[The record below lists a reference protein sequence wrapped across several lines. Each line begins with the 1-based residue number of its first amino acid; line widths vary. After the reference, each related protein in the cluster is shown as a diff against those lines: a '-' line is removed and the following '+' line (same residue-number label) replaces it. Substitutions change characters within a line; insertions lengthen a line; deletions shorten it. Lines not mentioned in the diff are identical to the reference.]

1 MKKVNW
7 PTRSQTV
14 QYTILVIAI
23 SIGVALFLGA
33 FDYIYHLIISK
44 LVL

>member
-14 QYTILVIAI
+14 TYTITVI
-23 SIGVALFLGA
+23 
-33 FDYIYHLIISK
+33 IISVIIA
-44 LVL
+44 LILGGFDLIFREILLRIV